1 MTTKPARERLDV
13 LVMARGLAASR
24 EKAHALIL
32 AGQILV
38 DGRVADKP
46 GTRLPVEAALS
57 VLAPDPE
64 SRYASRG
71 GLKLEGALDAFHLDP
86 AGLVALDVGASTGGF
101 TDVLLQRGAARVF
114 AIDVGQG
121 QLAWRLRSD
130 PRVVVME
137 RTNIRHLA
145 ELPDAL
151 LGDCAVV
158 DVSFISLR
166 LVLPHMIPL
175 LAPDAWIVALIKPQ
189 FEAGK
194 REVDRGHG
202 IIRDPA
208 IHARVLEDLLA
219 WIARELPA
227 CAPRGVIPSPISG
240 RDGNHEYLLWLA
252 LGTASA
258 APLDVAEIVRVAHLT
273 GGAGHGAL

>member
-1 MTTKPARERLDV
+1 MTAKSARERLDV
-13 LVMARGLAASR
+13 LVMARGFAASR

-38 DGRVADKP
+38 EGRVADKP
-46 GTRLPVEAALS
+46 GTRLPIDAAIT
-57 VLAPDPE
+57 VAAPDPE

-71 GLKLEGALDAFHLDP
+71 GLKLAAALDTFALDP

-101 TDVLLQRGAARVF
+101 TDVLLERGAARVF
-114 AIDVGQG
+114 AVDVGQG

-130 PRVVVME
+130 SRVVVME

-145 ELPDAL
+145 ALPDAVRC
-151 LGDCAVV
+151 GCAVV

-166 LVLPHMIPL
+166 LVLPHMVPL
-175 LAPDAWIVALIKPQ
+175 LTPAAWIVALIKPQ

-208 IHARVLEDLLA
+208 VHVRVLADLLA
-219 WIARELPA
+219 WLASDLPI
-227 CAPRGVIPSPISG
+227 CAPQGLIPSPIAG

-252 LGTASA
+252 CGGTPAV
-258 APLDVAEIVRVAHLT
+258 PLDVTEIVRVAHLT
-273 GGAGHGAL
+273 DDGGRNAL